1 MDEMAKPPIDAP
13 IDDRTADR
21 ILSGSVSPDD
31 APPGYE
37 QVARVVRAAQA
48 PASGAELANEQSVV
62 SMAVAAISNP
72 VQAPLGPGSHR
83 RRRMVSKLATV
94 RAAAITA
101 AAVLGAGA
109 AAAAATGSLPT
120 QTSNSASH
128 GSGHNTTG
136 SDPTSTT
143 STTTGSGNT
152 TQANPNLNSTNPLN
166 LPTTG
171 PANFHA
177 VIGLCRAFLAH
188 NSNTSPGG
196 GSTATPENNST
207 AFTDLRKDAGNGT
220 EASVAATVAW
230 CNTYLARFS
239 PGNSGPAQN
248 NPAQNGTAPSRK
260 PASPGNSGTHSSNGV
275 NPASHSG
282 GSAGASNPNSAG
294 GGTSP
299 NAGGPAKAG
308 GH

>member
-1 MDEMAKPPIDAP
+1 MDEMAKPPIDSP

-21 ILSGSVSPDD
+21 LLSGSVSPDD

-48 PASGAELANEQSVV
+48 PASSAELANEQSVV

-83 RRRMVSKLATV
+83 RKRMVSKLATL

-109 AAAAATGSLPT
+109 AAAAATGSLSPA
-120 QTSNSASH
+120 SSSSSH
-128 GSGHNTTG
+128 GSNQTAG
-136 SDPTSTT
+136 SHGTSTT
-143 STTTGSGNT
+143 STTNGAGNSA
-152 TQANPNLNSTNPLN
+152 QANPNLNNANPLN
-166 LPTTG
+166 LPATG

-177 VIGLCRAFLAH
+177 VIGLCRAFLEH
-188 NSNTSPGG
+188 NSTTPPGSAPTTSL
-196 GSTATPENNST
+196 PENNST

-230 CNTYLARFS
+230 CNTTLARLS
-239 PGNSGPAQN
+239 PGNSGA
-248 NPAQNGTAPSRK
+248 AQNGTAPSGK
-260 PASPGNSGTHSSNGV
+260 PADPGNSGTHSSTNV
-275 NPASHSG
+275 NSASHGGSPAGTSTANSASG
-282 GSAGASNPNSAG
+282 GASSSG
-294 GGTSP
+294 S
-299 NAGGPAKAG
+299 AKAG
-308 GH
+308 GR